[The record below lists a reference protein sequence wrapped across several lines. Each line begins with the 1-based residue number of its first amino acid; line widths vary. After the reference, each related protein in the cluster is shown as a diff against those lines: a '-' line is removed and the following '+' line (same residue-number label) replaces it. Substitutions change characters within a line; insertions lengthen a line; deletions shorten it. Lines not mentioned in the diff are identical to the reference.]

1 MNEDG
6 QNWANPMIYPVLREY
21 QKLHR
26 ELPTEAE
33 ECLWHYIKSNQL
45 GVRFRRE
52 YIIDNHIVDFVCL
65 KQMLVI
71 EVDGGYHEKPLQM
84 LSDEVRSAD
93 LEQLGFRVLRFTN
106 DEVLGNIER
115 VLNII
120 TENIN

>member
-1 MNEDG
+1 ML
-6 QNWANPMIYPVLREY
+6 YPVLREY

-26 ELPTEAE
+26 ECPTEAE
-33 ECLWHYIKSNQL
+33 NHLWHYIKSNQL

-52 YIIDNHIVDFVCL
+52 HIIDNHIVDFVCL
-65 KQMLVI
+65 KQKLII

-93 LEQLGFRVLRFTN
+93 LEQYGFKVLRFTN